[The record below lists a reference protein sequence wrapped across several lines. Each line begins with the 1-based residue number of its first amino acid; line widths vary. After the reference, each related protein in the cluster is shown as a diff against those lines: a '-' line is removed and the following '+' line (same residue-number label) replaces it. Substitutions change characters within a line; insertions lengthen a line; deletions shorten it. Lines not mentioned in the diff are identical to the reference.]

1 MIIRCRVITTRKQ
14 NEVSTT
20 LIQLYLRWRIQEQ
33 IFDKSVKLLYF
44 LDPTK
49 DCGNSH
55 ALNNL
60 YIIID
65 KNINMV

>member
-1 MIIRCRVITTRKQ
+1 MIIRCRVTRKQ
-14 NEVSTT
+14 KEVSTT

-44 LDPTK
+44 FDPTK

-55 ALNNL
+55 TLNNL